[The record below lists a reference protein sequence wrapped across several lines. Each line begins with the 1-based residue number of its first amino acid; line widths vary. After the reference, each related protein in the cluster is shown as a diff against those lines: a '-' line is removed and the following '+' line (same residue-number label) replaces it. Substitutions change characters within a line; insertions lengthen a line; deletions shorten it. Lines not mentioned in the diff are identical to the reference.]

1 MIAIANNIICR
12 PIKEAQG
19 AILVEKNEKTR
30 KAEVLFV
37 GPEVKEVSV
46 GDTIYFKSGLS
57 YREVVVDREELLI
70 CNENDIF
77 AKESNQRA

>member
-12 PIKEAQG
+12 AIKPTVG
-19 AILVEKNEKTR
+19 AILVEKNEKHR
-30 KAEVLFV
+30 KAEVLYV
-37 GPEVKEVSV
+37 GLEVKEVQV
-46 GDTIYFKSGLS
+46 GDTIWFKSGLS
-57 YREVVVDREELLI
+57 YREVVVDQDLLI